1 MSEPSSES
9 SANYNPSTTKDGH
22 LAPWEV
28 AKAFAFH
35 EAIEAIAEHLGESAS
50 HLLGQRVDEFIAS
63 HLTLKGGGNPTPR
76 AVRDTVK
83 RCKEEGWYPGKAV
96 QYTGGRKE
104 IYSDH
109 QKNEEPFS

>member
-1 MSEPSSES
+1 M
-9 SANYNPSTTKDGH
+9 
-22 LAPWEV
+22 PWEV

-35 EAIEAIAEHLGESAS
+35 EVIEAISEHLGESAS
-50 HLLGQRVDEFIAS
+50 ELLGQRVDDFIAS
-63 HLTLKGGGNPTPR
+63 RLILKGGGNPTPR

-96 QYTGGRKE
+96 PYSGGRKA

-109 QKNEEPFS
+109 QKNEDPVIQ